1 MLTYSFEF
9 NLLLHVWIYVLFFM
23 CNTTCTVLTAAAG
36 DGNATTEHATGEAW
50 ILRLR
55 IDL

>member
-9 NLLLHVWIYVLFFM
+9 NLLLHVWIYVLFVM
-23 CNTTCTVLTAAAG
+23 CNTACTVLTAATG